1 MSNQQK
7 LLMMEINGLPDELLK
22 KIRKYV
28 AELKLNSVINSAPQE
43 LIVNDEEDLINMI
56 DEGYENMEN
65 SILLNDAVAEIENIY
80 YKTGE

>member
-56 DEGYENMEN
+56 DEGYENTEN

>member
-7 LLMMEINGLPDELLK
+7 LLITEINGLPDELLK

-28 AELKLNSVINSAPQE
+28 AELKLNSVVNSAPQE
-43 LIVNDEEDLINMI
+43 LIVNSEEDLINMI

-65 SILLNDAVAEIENIY
+65 SISLNDAVAEIENIY